1 MIFPAR
7 SSFAAVGTGDKRAL
21 ACKSMAVLFE

>member
-1 MIFPAR
+1 MIFPAPFR
-7 SSFAAVGTGDKRAL
+7 VAAVGTGDKRAL